1 MQDLQDLQILQH
13 LQVLKDLQDL
23 QVFLAHH
30 WVDIRAFFSHS
41 NRKEGPT
48 GRFFFQY
55 WAGSGRVLNGK
66 AVFRCINHVF
76 SVT

>member
-30 WVDIRAFFSHS
+30 WVDIRAFFLTATA
-41 NRKEGPT
+41 RRAQRVG
-48 GRFFFQY
+48 FFFNI
-55 WAGSGRVLNGK
+55 GRVRVGY
-66 AVFRCINHVF
+66 
-76 SVT
+76 